1 MLKVGDKAPDF
12 TLRDDTG
19 AEFRLSANLGKWW
32 LLVFYPGDDTPV
44 CTRQLCDYRDGVEA
58 FSGLG
63 VQVVG
68 ISKDGPDRHR
78 KFRQKHRLP
87 FTLLSDPDLKVAE
100 KFDCKGLLGMKRG
113 VFLLDDAGVIRYL
126 HVEALALFRR
136 TREELLQV
144 IRGLN
149 PN

>member
-12 TLRDDTG
+12 TLQDDTG
-19 AEFRLSANLGKWW
+19 AEFKLSAQLGRKW

-44 CTRQLCDYRDGVEA
+44 CTRQLCDYRDGVEE

-63 VQVVG
+63 VSVVG
-68 ISKDGPDRHR
+68 ISNDGPDSHR
-78 KFRQKHRLP
+78 RFKAKYQLP
-87 FTLLSDPDLKVAE
+87 FTLLSDPELKVAA

-113 VFLLDDAGVIRYL
+113 VFLLDEAGIIRYM

-136 TREELLQV
+136 TREELLQA
-144 IRGLN
+144 IGRLD
-149 PN
+149 PT